1 MDTSSAKHLKQID
14 NDLYRLYIAT
24 RTSYNP
30 MALGVKKRKS
40 RKVRKSR
47 KINRR
52 KSKYVKKY

>member
-1 MDTSSAKHLKQID
+1 MGALSAKHLKQID
-14 NDLYRLYIAT
+14 NDLYRLYIAK
-24 RTSYNP
+24 RVSYNP

-40 RKVRKSR
+40 RKVRKSM